1 MPDSTIDRL
10 FLMLEAQSKLAS
22 RERKELVEAFE
33 RQISGLRTE
42 VRTIAA
48 IIALSALAWGGT
60 GLVLRAPGI
69 EVVTT
74 PEAVVVAVEPAP
86 VETPA
91 DAEPAPYVPNP
102 ADAEHAP
109 LGE

>member
-22 RERKELVEAFE
+22 KERKELVEAFE

-42 VRTIAA
+42 VRQIAA
-48 IIALSALAWGGT
+48 IIAICILAWGGV
-60 GLVLRAPGI
+60 GVALRVPGV

-74 PEAVVVAVEPAP
+74 AAAPVVVAIAEPVAVEPVAVEAAP
-86 VETPA
+86 APIETPVGVL
-91 DAEPAPYVPNP
+91 D
-102 ADAEHAP
+102 
-109 LGE
+109 GE

>member
-10 FLMLEAQSKLAS
+10 VLMLEAQSKLAS

-33 RQISGLRTE
+33 RQIQGLRTE

-60 GLVLRAPGI
+60 GLALRAPGI

-74 PEAVVVAVEPAP
+74 PEAGGVVVP

-91 DAEPAPYVPNP
+91 DAEPAAYVPDP

>member
-22 RERKELVEAFE
+22 KERKELVEAFE
-33 RQISGLRTE
+33 RQIQGLRTE

-48 IIALSALAWGGT
+48 IIAICALAWGGV
-60 GLVLRAPGI
+60 GVALRVPGV

-74 PEAVVVAVEPAP
+74 AAEHVVVETVAVEAAPAP
-86 VETPA
+86 VETPVEVL
-91 DAEPAPYVPNP
+91 D
-102 ADAEHAP
+102 
-109 LGE
+109 GE

>member
-22 RERKELVEAFE
+22 KERKELVEAFE
-33 RQISGLRTE
+33 RQIQGLRTE
-42 VRTIAA
+42 VRTIAG

-69 EVVTT
+69 ELVTT
-74 PEAVVVAVEPAP
+74 PEVVQAVVVEAEPAP
-86 VETPA
+86 VQTPVEVL
-91 DAEPAPYVPNP
+91 D
-102 ADAEHAP
+102 
-109 LGE
+109 GE